1 VKASGSDRSTGVR
14 ARTAPLGRELHARAV
29 RYALLNAPPGPG
41 RGRGVR
47 WLLVGLWLV
56 LDALV
61 VVALLAVSQPAPD
74 TALAD
79 QPPTVQRRGPA
90 EDDDVDATALAL
102 LAARLVA
109 LAPLEET
116 APADPN
122 ARPALAPGA
131 APPGAGRLTLAT
143 GGPPLALRTAPDR
156 AAPALVQVP
165 DGAALEDLGE
175 MTPDGAWQRVGWA
188 GWEGWIA
195 AGLLRKQ

>member
-1 VKASGSDRSTGVR
+1 
-14 ARTAPLGRELHARAV
+14 
-29 RYALLNAPPGPG
+29 
-41 RGRGVR
+41 VR

-61 VVALLAVSQPAPD
+61 VVALLTVSQPAPD

-79 QPPTVQRRGPA
+79 QPPAVQRRGPA

-116 APADPN
+116 APAEPP
-122 ARPALAPGA
+122 ARA
-131 APPGAGRLTLAT
+131 APAPGAGRLTLAT

-156 AAPALVQVP
+156 TAPALVQVP
-165 DGAALEDLGE
+165 DGAVLEDLRE